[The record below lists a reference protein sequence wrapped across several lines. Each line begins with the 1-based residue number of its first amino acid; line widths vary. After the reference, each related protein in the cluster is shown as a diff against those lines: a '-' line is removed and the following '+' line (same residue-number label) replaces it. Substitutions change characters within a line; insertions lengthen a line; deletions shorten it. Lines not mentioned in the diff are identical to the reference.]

1 MGVLE
6 DIMERYPSLAFLLG
20 DPEIGP
26 LLTAAV
32 DPNQG
37 FSPQT
42 FQAKLYQTNWWRNT
56 SSVGREWLIKS
67 NTDPASAN
75 QERAAYRA
83 ALSTK
88 AIRLGT
94 HLSGAQLNWLTE
106 VGLGQ
111 GIAIDDPRM
120 LGELRKLMKPGG
132 GKGDIGVAA
141 QQVRALAEK
150 TWYVRPSANSIY
162 DTAGRIAT
170 GLDTIESANA
180 RFAAEAARR
189 FPHLG
194 SRIQG
199 GETLADIT
207 AGYRQTIAEELE
219 LGSPEAVDP
228 MRGEWR
234 DLLGVRDDKT
244 GDMRLMTEAEV
255 IRRVRNRAEWWQ
267 TSHGRQTD
275 AQATSSI
282 LRMFGKRG

>member
-1 MGVLE
+1 MSVL
-6 DIMERYPSLAFLLG
+6 DQVMEKYPSLAFLLN

-26 LLTAAV
+26 LLTEAV
-32 DPNQG
+32 DPNKG

-56 SSVGREWLIKS
+56 SATGREWLIKV
-67 NTDPASAN
+67 NTDPASAK
-75 QERAAYRA
+75 QDRDTYKA
-83 ALSTK
+83 ALSAK

-94 HLSGAQLNWLTE
+94 HLSGAQLAWLTE
-106 VGLGQ
+106 MGLGQ
-111 GIAIDDPRM
+111 GIGVDDPRM
-120 LGELRKLMKPGG
+120 LGELRKLMRPGG

-162 DTAGRIAT
+162 NVAGRIAT
-170 GLDTIESANA
+170 GLDTLESANA

-244 GDMRLMTEAEV
+244 GDMRMMTEAEL
-255 IRRVRNRAEWWQ
+255 IQRVRNRAEWWK

>member
-1 MGVLE
+1 MSVL
-6 DIMERYPSLAFLLG
+6 DQVMENYPSLAFLLQ

-26 LLTAAV
+26 LLTEAV
-32 DPNQG
+32 DPNKG

-56 SSVGREWLIKS
+56 SATGRDWLIKV
-67 NTDPASAN
+67 NTDPATAK
-75 QERAAYRA
+75 QERGAYSAQLSAA
-83 ALSTK
+83 

-94 HLSGAQLNWLTE
+94 HLSGAQLKWLTE
-106 VGLGQ
+106 MGLGQ
-111 GIAIDDPRM
+111 GIAVDDPRM
-120 LGELRKLMKPGG
+120 LAELRKLMKPGG

-141 QQVRALAEK
+141 QQVRALAES
-150 TWYVRPSANSIY
+150 TWYVRPSSKSIY
-162 DTAGRIAT
+162 DVAGRIAT
-170 GLDTIESANA
+170 GLDTLESANA

-207 AGYRQTIAEELE
+207 SGYRQVIAEELE
-219 LGSPEAVDP
+219 LGSPDAVDP

-244 GDMRLMTEAEV
+244 GDMRMLTEAEV
-255 IRRVRNRAEWWQ
+255 ISRARNRTEWWQ